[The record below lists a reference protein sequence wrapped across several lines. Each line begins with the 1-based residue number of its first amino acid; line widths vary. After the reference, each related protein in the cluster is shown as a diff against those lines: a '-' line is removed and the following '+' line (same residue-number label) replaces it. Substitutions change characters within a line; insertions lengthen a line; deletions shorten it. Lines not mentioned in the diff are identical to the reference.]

1 MPSICFYFQVHQPFR
16 IREYTF
22 FDIGHDHY
30 YEDEKLNREVMNKVA
45 DKCYIPTNTMMLELI
60 KKHKGK
66 FRISY
71 SISGTAIEQF
81 EKYRPD
87 VLKSFVELSKT
98 GCVEF
103 ISETYYHSLSYIY
116 DKTEFKRQVEKH
128 RDVIKKYFNQTPKV
142 FRNTELIYNN
152 EIAKTVED
160 MGYKA
165 ILCEGVDRL
174 LGDRTPNFVY
184 RAPNCSKIKSLLK
197 NYRLSDDIAFRFS
210 DPNWGEQPLTAP
222 KFADWVHAVAGVG
235 EVINLFMD
243 YETFGEH
250 QWASSGI
257 FEFLKHLP
265 DEILKHK
272 DFNFKTPSEVADT
285 YPIRDDY
292 DAHHLI
298 SWADT
303 ERDLSAWLG
312 NSLQNE
318 SIERIYSFKEKVFAT
333 GRQDIIDTWAKL
345 LTSDHFYY
353 MSTKYWADGD
363 VHKYFSPY
371 QSPYDAYIFYMNA
384 LTDMEYV
391 LNEIGK
397 QVKTNSKVKSIAVQD
412 IEINALTPAPAKKE
426 KNAVQPEIKTAAN
439 EVQAA
444 ESATSSMDSQS
455 ASIKEDVL
463 KKVKSLAKKIVATKP
478 KAVRKPAAK
487 KPVEKAV
494 VKEKAKAKPKKKVTK
509 PLAKK
514 KTN

>member
-1 MPSICFYFQVHQPFR
+1 MPSVCFYFQVHQPYR
-16 IREYTF
+16 IKEYTF

-30 YEDEKLNREVMNKVA
+30 YEDEKLNRNVMNKVA
-45 DKCYIPTNTMMLELI
+45 EKCYIPTNNLMLELI

-71 SISGTAIEQF
+71 SISGTALEQF

-87 VLKSFVELSKT
+87 VLESFIALSKT

-103 ISETYYHSLSYIY
+103 LSETYYHSLSYLY
-116 DKTEFKRQVEKH
+116 DKAEFKRQVEKH
-128 RDVIKKYFNQTPKV
+128 RDLIKKYFNQTPKV

-152 EIAKTVED
+152 EIAKAVED

-165 ILCEGVDRL
+165 IVCEGVDRL
-174 LGDRTPNFVY
+174 LNGRSPNFVY
-184 RAPNCSKIKSLLK
+184 RAPNCSKIKTLLK

-210 DPNWGEQPLTAP
+210 DPNWAEQPLTAT
-222 KFADWVHAVAGVG
+222 KFAGWAHSVAGNG
-235 EVINLFMD
+235 ELINLFMD

-257 FEFLKHLP
+257 FDFLKHLP
-265 DEILKHK
+265 EEILKHK
-272 DFNFKTPSEVADT
+272 DFDFKTPSEVADT

-292 DAHHLI
+292 DAHSLI

-312 NSLQNE
+312 NHLQNE
-318 SIERIYSFKEKVFAT
+318 AIERIYSFKEKVLAT
-333 GRQDIIDTWAKL
+333 KRTDILDTWAKL

-353 MSTKYWADGD
+353 MCTKYWADGD

-391 LNEIGK
+391 LNEIAK
-397 QVKTNSKVKSIAVQD
+397 HPQPEAAAKSIPVEK
-412 IEINALTPAPAKKE
+412 IKTEALTAAPTKSEIIEEKKE
-426 KNAVQPEIKTAAN
+426 EEKITD
-439 EVQAA
+439 
-444 ESATSSMDSQS
+444 T
-455 ASIKEDVL
+455 KEDVIS
-463 KKVKSLAKKIVATKP
+463 KVKSLAKRITSVKPKAPAKKAAAKTTTAAPKKAAPKKVAPAKAPAKSIKDTKP
-478 KAVRKPAAK
+478 KK
-487 KPVEKAV
+487 
-494 VKEKAKAKPKKKVTK
+494 
-509 PLAKK
+509 
-514 KTN
+514 